1 MGLERQ
7 GGGLQHQVENPHKG
21 KTLHPL
27 LQNVSTLSD
36 GESDDNLHWLKSEQ
50 THRVL
55 QLLPPQRRLASVK
68 VHLCKYFILV
78 LKTVL
83 CFCNVTNHVIF
94 CIILMSVEQSIRNLW
109 SIKLKI
115 N

>member
-21 KTLHPL
+21 ETLHPL

-36 GESDDNLHWLKSEQ
+36 GESDDNAHWLKSQQ

-55 QLLPPQRRLASVK
+55 QLLPPQRRLAAVK

-83 CFCNVTNHVIF
+83 CFCNVTNPVIF

-109 SIKLKI
+109 SIKLKF

>member
-1 MGLERQ
+1 MGAEGQR
-7 GGGLQHQVENPHKG
+7 GGPHHQVEDPHQG
-21 KTLHPL
+21 AALHPL
-27 LQNVSTLSD
+27 LQDVLPLSD
-36 GESDDNLHWLKSEQ
+36 GESDDHAHWLKSEQ

-55 QLLPPQRRLASVK
+55 QLLPPQRRLALVK

-83 CFCNVTNHVIF
+83 CFCNVTNPVIF

-109 SIKLKI
+109 SIKLEI